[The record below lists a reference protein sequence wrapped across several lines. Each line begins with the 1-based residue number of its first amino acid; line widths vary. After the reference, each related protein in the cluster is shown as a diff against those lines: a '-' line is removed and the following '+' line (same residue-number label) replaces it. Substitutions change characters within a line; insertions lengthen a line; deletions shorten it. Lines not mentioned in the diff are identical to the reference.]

1 MRNRVLSEEGC
12 RLFNISLEEIEDTVK
27 PCKNMCLKSLLFGLF
42 HTEYDDKL
50 ELSVKQLKNTGCQL
64 YADLDLKKNN
74 SNISKMIN
82 NAITNIILL
91 ILTEDGKVLSHFS
104 IKKNL
109 RFYFDIANNAYKN
122 GDLNTAN
129 LIRAA
134 INNYAIQRLKI
145 KPRKK
150 DIKLFNQFDKN
161 LGDFKNACL
170 LHVKNILEGNNK
182 DRLPSLMIIL
192 IHLNKNKEYLKWY
205 NKNGKVPHKLTEQ
218 IKNLENVICYY
229 KNIFKDNNYDLIDLY
244 KENPEDN
251 IFLEKI
257 EGDSVSIKIGNISKK
272 IKKNKNKNK

>member
-12 RLFNISLEEIEDTVK
+12 RLFNISLEEIEDNVK
-27 PCKNMCLKSLLFGLF
+27 PCKNICFKSLFLRLF

-50 ELSVKQLKNTGCQL
+50 EISVQQLKNTGCQL

-109 RFYFDIANNAYKN
+109 RFYLDIANNAYKN

-251 IFLEKI
+251 IFLGKI

-272 IKKNKNKNK
+272 IKKKNN